1 MNLVRDTIPDFGS
14 IGNMGV
20 IFSKKNT
27 TSPWKESMGLL
38 GECFPKKVKG
48 ILTWGTFFQI
58 GWTTFTITL
67 PLRSQILKN
76 LEHPN
81 FSDHT
86 FKMRVN
92 FYYKTFFRCLESS
105 SQTEIPSENP
115 SLFLCGFVCL
125 CFFNSVPQVSKFVAC
140 NCWLSSNPRSTIC
153 VIRSGPPPPQHATRQ
168 FRRQPKKKTTHD
180 DPRWPAWDC
189 RKGTFQLKHIWKL
202 QKRPMN
208 LIIWLHN
215 FYAFGH
221 PSNRNHPKAWSFQPQ
236 FLFGT
241 GKELRKRKTET
252 RNSYW

>member
-1 MNLVRDTIPDFGS
+1 MWYFL
-14 IGNMGV
+14 
-20 IFSKKNT
+20 KKNT
-27 TSPWKESMGLL
+27 TLRHHEKNQLVYWVSL
-38 GECFPKKVKG
+38 KKVEG
-48 ILTWGTFFQI
+48 ILTWGMFFQI

-153 VIRSGPPPPQHATRQ
+153 VIRSGPPPPKHATRH
-168 FRRQPKKKTTHD
+168 FRRQPKKKN
-180 DPRWPAWDC
+180 DPWWPTLAGL
-189 RKGTFQLKHIWKL
+189 RL
-202 QKRPMN
+202 QKG
-208 LIIWLHN
+208 N
-215 FYAFGH
+215 FSAQTH
-221 PSNRNHPKAWSFQPQ
+221 LEVAKKADESHY
-236 FLFGT
+236 LAT
-241 GKELRKRKTET
+241 
-252 RNSYW
+252 